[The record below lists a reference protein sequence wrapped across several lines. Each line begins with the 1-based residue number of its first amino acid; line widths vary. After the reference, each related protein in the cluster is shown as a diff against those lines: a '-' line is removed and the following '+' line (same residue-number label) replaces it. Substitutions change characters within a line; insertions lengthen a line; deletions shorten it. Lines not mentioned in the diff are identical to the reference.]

1 MSTDSPTDRSRL
13 FNGLNRKGFT
23 KAVNRA
29 GTSILQSAGA
39 IEKTTDREF
48 EEEERRFRSLEA
60 KVTRLH
66 KEAKGYLDALRAMS
80 LAQTRMGATIEGYY
94 DMSSPLQAC
103 ATSYKTTIEQIDEE
117 LRNNTDVAYRTTV
130 LDPLGRF
137 ALYFPDYNEAIK
149 KRNNKLLDYDSVRS
163 KHRKM
168 VEKPLDDPT
177 RLPRAEDE
185 VVEAKRVYES
195 LNTPLKEELPQLIGL
210 RVPYLEPSFEAL
222 LKIQYAHCREA
233 VDRLAAIQPAFQ
245 AAGLDAKSPEA
256 ADRMLE
262 GAVEDVLAHMR
273 ELSICA
279 P

>member
-1 MSTDSPTDRSRL
+1 MSW
-13 FNGLNRKGFT
+13 KGFT

-149 KRNNKLLDYDSVRS
+149 KRNNKLLDYDAVRS

-222 LKIQYAHCREA
+222 LKIQYAHYREA

-262 GAVEDVLAHMR
+262 GAVEDVLAQMR

>member
-1 MSTDSPTDRSRL
+1 MD
-13 FNGLNRKGFT
+13 LNRKGFT

-117 LRNNTDVAYRTTV
+117 LRNNTGVWVSHPRF
-130 LDPLGRF
+130 LDPRSADCPL
-137 ALYFPDYNEAIK
+137 LPDYNEAIK
-149 KRNNKLLDYDSVRS
+149 KRNNKLLDYDAVRS